1 MRSIVFV
8 YKSKHGIKV
17 ADYSEARP
25 FEDNPEYQHIVT
37 LDAAGWI
44 QIAIEKH
51 PDLLPE
57 MEKNQ

>member
-25 FEDNPEYQHIVT
+25 FEDNPEYQHIAT

-51 PDLLPE
+51 PELLSLE
-57 MEKNQ
+57 